1 MPAKKAAVKTKAR
14 KTPLKKAPAKR
25 ARPKKKAGKTA
36 NQATPRASGRSAT
49 MVKRSSIPAERARRG
64 DRIVIDSVHVG
75 SPAREGEILKVSV
88 GALSVS
94 YQVRWGDG
102 HETFI
107 TPVAGTAH
115 IVRT

>member
-1 MPAKKAAVKTKAR
+1 MPAKKKATAKTKR
-14 KTPLKKAPAKR
+14 TPAKKAS
-25 ARPKKKAGKTA
+25 PKKNGAGKTA
-36 NQATPRASGRSAT
+36 SKATAGASARSAT
-49 MVKRSSIPAERARRG
+49 PASRSPATGARRG

-75 SPAREGEILKVSV
+75 SPAREGEILKIVE
-88 GALSVS
+88 GGLNVS

-107 TPVAGTAH
+107 TPVAGTAR